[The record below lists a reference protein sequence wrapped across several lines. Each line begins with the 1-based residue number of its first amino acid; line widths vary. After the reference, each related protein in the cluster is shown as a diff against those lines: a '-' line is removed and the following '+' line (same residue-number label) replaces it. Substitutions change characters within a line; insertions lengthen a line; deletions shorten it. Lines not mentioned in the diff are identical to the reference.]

1 MGIKKKVY
9 PAVWLLFVLYI
20 AVMLWLL
27 FGRTPVTVSGTY
39 WQQICDNINLIPFRT
54 ILAYVRRL
62 GEEAGRYG
70 LSVSEINLYGN
81 VLVFVPCGFF
91 LPALFLRL
99 QSFRRY
105 LICFTLGLV
114 TVEVAQLFTL
124 RGICDIDDL
133 ILNVIGAALGFGAF
147 RAAKAIGG
155 AVRTG
160 HWKRL

>member
-1 MGIKKKVY
+1 MHTEKKVY
-9 PAVWLLFVLYI
+9 PAVWLLFILYV

-39 WQQICDNINLIPFRT
+39 WQQICDHINLIPFRT

-70 LSVSEINLYGN
+70 LSASEINLYGN

-105 LICFTLGLV
+105 LLCFSLGLV
-114 TVEVAQLFTL
+114 AVEVAQLFTL

-133 ILNVIGAALGFGAF
+133 ILNVVGAALGYGAF
-147 RAAKAIGG
+147 RAAKAIGA
-155 AVRTG
+155 AVRAG
-160 HWKRL
+160 RRRRL

>member
-9 PAVWLLFVLYI
+9 PAVWLLFILYI

-39 WQQICDNINLIPFRT
+39 CQQICDNINLIPFRT
-54 ILAYVRRL
+54 IMEYAKRL
-62 GEEAGRYG
+62 GEEAGTYG
-70 LSVSEINLYGN
+70 LSASEINLYGN

-91 LPALFLRL
+91 LPALFRRL

-105 LICFTLGLV
+105 LFCFSLGLV
-114 TVEVAQLFTL
+114 AVETVQLFTL

-147 RAAKAIGG
+147 RAAKAIG
-155 AVRTG
+155 AAAKKQSR
-160 HWKRL
+160 